1 MNKSRKTEKTRQ
13 AFLKALAEGASV
25 SKSAE
30 AAGVARSAV
39 YRWRDD
45 DAAFKAAWV
54 EAYEIGADT
63 LEDEAIRRG
72 RDGVEKPLAHQG
84 VLTGAVVTEYSDRM
98 LEIMLKARRPSI
110 YRDRA
115 SVELSGPDGGPIEH
129 KTDFSDV
136 IGALDGS
143 SQAQS

>member
-1 MNKSRKTEKTRQ
+1 MNKSRKTGKTRQ
-13 AFLKALAEGASV
+13 AFLEALAEGASV
-25 SKSAE
+25 SKSAT

-45 DAAFKAAWV
+45 DAVFKAAWV

-72 RDGVEKPLAHQG
+72 RDGVEKPLAHHG
-84 VLTGAVVTEYSDRM
+84 ELTGAVVVEYSDRM
-98 LEIMLKARRPSI
+98 LELMLKARRPSV
-110 YRDRA
+110 YRERS
-115 SVELSGPDGGPIEH
+115 SVEVSGPDGGPIEH
-129 KTDFSDV
+129 KADFSDV

-143 SQAQS
+143 SQAQP